1 MRKNFIFVL
10 ALVMTLVLVFA
21 GCQSSAPADKPA
33 ANESETKPAANESKA
48 AGEDYV
54 IGFSVCSLISQFFE
68 GAHSAALKTAEEMGV
83 ELVVV
88 NADGDSAQQ
97 KKDIENL
104 ISKQVDAVIA
114 IAQDTDAIVASAADC
129 KAAGIPFIAI
139 SRVPSDLTNVDL
151 AIAFSNEQSAEVDA
165 YAMKEA
171 AEDLGYGK
179 VKVIEMIGD
188 LNDSNAV
195 ERQKGFEAIAE
206 ELGFEIVA
214 TVATEWDVDTAYN
227 RLNDTVQN
235 VEDFNAIFAPSDIL
249 IPPIMSVLS
258 ASGRWVQYG
267 EDGYVII
274 TGIDGDPTAVQAVKE
289 GYVYCTAN
297 NDALE
302 LGRQGIIQTI
312 DLLKNGA
319 PSEKLQIIE
328 AVAVTKEYAEQ
339 AGDSIWGNAFA
350 N

>member
-1 MRKNFIFVL
+1 MKKGLVMIVAIVL
-10 ALVMTLVLVFA
+10 ACVVILT
-21 GCQSSAPADKPA
+21 GCTPGQEKPKESSK
-33 ANESETKPAANESKA
+33 EGGYK
-48 AGEDYV
+48 
-54 IGFSVCSLISQFFE
+54 IGFSICSLISQFFE
-68 GAHSAALKTAEEMGV
+68 GTHKAALDTAKEQGV
-83 ELVVV
+83 DLVVV

-104 ISKQVDAVIA
+104 ISSKVDAIIA

-165 YAMKEA
+165 YAMQKA
-171 AEDLGYGK
+171 AKDLGYEK

-195 ERQKGFEAIAE
+195 ERQKGFEKIAK

-214 TVATEWDVDTAYN
+214 TVATEWNVDTAYN

-235 VEDFNAIFAPSDIL
+235 VDDFNAIFAPSDIL
-249 IPPIMSVLS
+249 HPPIMSVLS
-258 ASGRWVQYG
+258 AEGRWVTYG
-267 EDGYVII
+267 EEGYVII
-274 TGIDGDPTAVQAVKE
+274 TGIDGDPTGVQAVKD

-297 NDALE
+297 NDAFE
-302 LGRQGIIQTI
+302 LGKQGILQTI
-312 DLLKNGA
+312 DLLKNGPPA
-319 PSEKLQIIE
+319 EKLQIIE
-328 AVAVTKEYAEQ
+328 AVAVTKEYAEK
-339 AGDSIWGNAFA
+339 AGDSIWGNAFG